1 MTTPNIWSKVAVAVQ
16 SALGTAKT
24 ITAISKANPA
34 AVSSTAHG
42 FNDGDVVLLKISG
55 MTQLDYRVV
64 RVTGKT
70 TDAFNCEGVNSTSYD
85 TFTSGTAEK
94 ITFGTSCATLQDI
107 SSSGG
112 EAAAIPVQTIH
123 DEQNYELSGNR
134 SPMAYNFGSI
144 WDPADAGLTALASF
158 DNLKTACAIS
168 FTFSSGAKIYF
179 AAFPS
184 CNLNPGGS
192 AGALVTTPVALRL
205 RGRLTAYSS

>member
-16 SALGTAKT
+16 SALAASKT
-24 ITAISKANPA
+24 ITGITKANPA
-34 AVSSTAHG
+34 VATSTAHG
-42 FNDGDVVLLKISG
+42 YADGDLLLLKING

-64 RVTGKT
+64 RVAAKT
-70 TDAFNCEGVNSTSYD
+70 TDTWQCEGVNSTSYD

-112 EAAAIPVQTIH
+112 EAAAIAVQTIH
-123 DEQNYELSGNR
+123 DEQNYELPGNR

-144 WDPADAGLTALASF
+144 WDPADAGLVALASF
-158 DNLKTACAIS
+158 DNLKTPCAIS

-179 AAFPS
+179 AAYPS